1 MRRLIATLYFM
12 NRYFLLFFLALSLAW
27 FSASAQNK
35 FTLSGT
41 IKDASTGEQL
51 IGAVIKV
58 KDKGTQAVASNEY
71 GFYSLTLP
79 AGTYDLVA
87 SYLGYKEQSFTAVL
101 DKNVELEVSMI
112 PGGRSL
118 EEITVRGTSKN
129 DAITNA
135 QMGTTKLS
143 IAEMNALP
151 VLFGEKDILKTIT
164 LLPGVKSAGEG
175 NSGYFVRGG
184 AVDQNLILLDEAIV
198 YNPSHLLGFF
208 STFNSDAIKDITL
221 YKGNMPSQY
230 GGRLS
235 SVMDVKMNEGNNQN
249 YGVAGSLGLIS
260 SKLNVEGPIV
270 KDKGSFLVSGRRT
283 YADLF
288 LKASKDTAIRNNKLY
303 FYDINA
309 KLNYKLGNKDRIYL
323 SGYFGKDKLALA
335 DLFGLN
341 WGNATGTFRWN
352 HQINAKLFS
361 NTSLIF
367 SDYNY
372 NISINTFGLDAT
384 IHSEIRDFNFKEE
397 ISFFPNPRNS
407 IRVGLNA
414 IYHTIIPG
422 EYKGNVS
429 VASRPWNRSSENAVY
444 ISNSWKAASNINVDY
459 GIRVSSFSVI
469 AGDNLLY
476 ELDAKNNISDTI
488 SAKKGSFV
496 NTYVV
501 PEPRISA
508 SFVLNDANSIKV
520 AYARNAQY
528 LHLISNSS
536 ASNPT
541 DKWVSSNN
549 IIRPEIAEQVSA
561 GYYRNL
567 MDNTYEFSAES
578 YFKYMQRQIDYK
590 DGANVLSNDALEP
603 QLRFGIGRAYGL
615 ELLLRKKAGRFTGWV
630 AYTISRSEKKIDGV
644 NKDEWYVAR
653 QDRTHDIAVVG
664 VYQLTKKLSLSGDF
678 VYYTGNAVSF
688 PSGKYQVDNQ
698 TIFLYT
704 ERNGYRMPAY
714 HRLDFSATWQL
725 GQRRH
730 WKSELSIGLYNAYGR
745 QNAYA
750 ITFRESEDDPTR
762 TEAVQ
767 TALFRFVPSISYNF
781 KF

>member
-1 MRRLIATLYFM
+1 MHRIYL
-12 NRYFLLFFLALSLAW
+12 FLLFTIFSLSA
-27 FSASAQNK
+27 FGQSK

-41 IKDASTGEQL
+41 VKDAANGEQI

-58 KDKGTQAVASNEY
+58 KTNGTQGATSNEY

-79 AGTYDLVA
+79 AGTYELA
-87 SYLGYKEQSFTAVL
+87 ISYLGYADKTITAVL
-101 DKNVELEVSMI
+101 DKNVRQDIALTA
-112 PGGRSL
+112 GGRSL
-118 EEITVRGTSKN
+118 EEVTVRGTAKN
-129 DAITNA
+129 DAVTSA
-135 QMGTTKLS
+135 QMGATKLS
-143 IAEMNALP
+143 IQEMNALP

-208 STFNSDAIKDITL
+208 STFNSDAIKDVTL
-221 YKGNMPSQY
+221 YKGNMPAQY

-235 SVMDVKMNEGNNQN
+235 SVMDVKMNDGNNQQ
-249 YGVAGSLGLIS
+249 YDVAGSLGLIS
-260 SKLNVEGPIV
+260 SKLNIEGPIV

-288 LKASKDTAIRNNKLY
+288 LKASKDTTIRNNKLY
-303 FYDINA
+303 FYDLNA
-309 KLNYKLGNKDRIYL
+309 KLNYKLGDKDRLYL

-335 DLFGLN
+335 DLFGLD
-341 WGNATGTFRWN
+341 WGNATGTLRWN
-352 HQINAKLFS
+352 HQLNSKMFS

-372 NISINTFGLDAT
+372 NIRINTFGLDAA
-384 IHSEIRDFNFKEE
+384 IHSEIRDWNIKEE
-397 ISFFPNPRNS
+397 ISFFPNPKNS
-407 IRVGLNA
+407 IRIGFNS

-429 VASRPWNRSSENAVY
+429 VQSRPWNRSWENALY
-444 ISNSWKAASNINVDY
+444 ITNSWKAAEKLNIDY
-459 GIRVSSFSVI
+459 GVRVSSFTVI
-469 AGDNLLY
+469 AGDNPLY
-476 ELDAKNNISDTI
+476 KIDEQHNITDTLQY
-488 SAKKGSFV
+488 SKGAFV
-496 NTYVV
+496 KTYIV

-508 SFVLNDANSIKV
+508 AYVINDANSIKV

-541 DKWVSSNN
+541 DKWVPSNN
-549 IIRPEIAEQVSA
+549 IIKPEIADQVSL
-561 GYYRNL
+561 GYFRNL
-567 MDNTYEFSAES
+567 KDNTYEFSAET
-578 YFKYMQRQIDYK
+578 YYKYMQNQIDYK

-603 QLRFGIGRAYGL
+603 QLRFGNGRAYGL
-615 ELLLRKKAGRFTGWV
+615 ELLIRKKSGRFTGWV
-630 AYTISRSEKKIDGV
+630 GYTISRSEKKIEGV

-653 QDRTHDIAVVG
+653 QDRTHDISVVG

-678 VYYTGNAVSF
+678 VYYTGNAVTF
-688 PSGKYQVDNQ
+688 PSGKYKIDDQV
-698 TIFLYT
+698 IFLYT

-714 HRLDFSATWQL
+714 HRLDLSATWQL
-725 GQRRH
+725 AARRR
-730 WKSELSIGLYNAYGR
+730 WKSELSIGLYNVYGR

-750 ITFRESEDDPTR
+750 ITFRESKDDPTR

>member
-1 MRRLIATLYFM
+1 MYKI
-12 NRYFLLFFLALSLAW
+12 FLFNLVFFLS
-27 FSASAQNK
+27 FTCFAQSK
-35 FTLSGT
+35 FTISGT
-41 IKDASTGEQL
+41 IKDAANGEQV
-51 IGAVIKV
+51 IGAIIKV
-58 KDKGTQAVASNEY
+58 KDKGTEATASNEY

-79 AGTYDLVA
+79 QG
-87 SYLGYKEQSFTAVL
+87 SYELIVSSIGFADKSISATL
-101 DKNVELEVSMI
+101 DKNIRQDISLSK
-112 PGGRSL
+112 GGREL
-118 EEITVRGTSKN
+118 KEITVTGVAKN

-135 QMGTTKLS
+135 QMGATKLT

-151 VLFGEKDILKTIT
+151 VLFGEKDILKTIA
-164 LLPGVKSAGEG
+164 LMPGVKSAGEG

-208 STFNSDAIKDITL
+208 STFNSDAIKDVTL
-221 YKGNMPSQY
+221 YKGNMPAQY

-235 SVMDVKMNEGNNQN
+235 SVMDVKMNDGNNQQ
-249 YGVAGSLGLIS
+249 YDVAGSLGLIS

-288 LKASKDTAIRNNKLY
+288 LKASNDTTLNNNKLY
-303 FYDINA
+303 FYDLNA
-309 KLNYKLGNKDRIYL
+309 KLNYKLGDRDRIYL

-335 DLFGLN
+335 DLFGLD
-341 WGNATGTFRWN
+341 WGNTTGTLRWN
-352 HQINAKLFS
+352 HQINSKLFS

-372 NISINTFGLDAT
+372 NISINTFGLDAR
-384 IHSEIRDFNFKEE
+384 IHSEIRDWNVKEE
-397 ISFFPNPRNS
+397 IAFFPNPRNS
-407 IRVGLNA
+407 LRIGLNS

-422 EYKGNVS
+422 EFTGNVS
-429 VASRPWNRSSENAVY
+429 VPSRPWTRSWENALY
-444 ISNSWKAASNINVDY
+444 ITNSWKASSKLNVDY
-459 GIRVSSFSVI
+459 GLRVSAFSVI
-469 AGDNLLY
+469 GGDNDLY
-476 ELDAKNNISDTI
+476 ELDAQYNITDTLQHE
-488 SAKKGSFV
+488 KGAFIK
-496 NTYVV
+496 TYVM

-508 SFVLNDANSIKV
+508 SYVINEANSIKA

-541 DKWVSSNN
+541 DKWVPSNN
-549 IIRPEIAEQVSA
+549 IIKPEIADQVSL
-561 GYYRNL
+561 GYFRNFK
-567 MDNTYEFSAES
+567 DNTYEFSAEG
-578 YFKYMQRQIDYK
+578 YYKFMQNQIDYK

-603 QLRFGIGRAYGL
+603 QLRFGTGRAYGL
-615 ELLLRKKAGRFTGWV
+615 ELLIRKKVGRFTGWIG
-630 AYTISRSEKKIDGV
+630 YTISRSEKKIDGV
-644 NKDEWYVAR
+644 NKDQWYVAR
-653 QDRTHDIAVVG
+653 QDRTHDLSIVG
-664 VYQLTKKLSLSGDF
+664 VYQATKKLSLSGAF

-688 PSGKYQVDNQ
+688 PSGKYSIDDQV
-698 TIFLYT
+698 IFLYT

-714 HRLDFSATWQL
+714 HRLDLSATWKL
-725 GQRRH
+725 TDRRR
-730 WKSELSIGLYNAYGR
+730 WKSELSIGVYNAYGR